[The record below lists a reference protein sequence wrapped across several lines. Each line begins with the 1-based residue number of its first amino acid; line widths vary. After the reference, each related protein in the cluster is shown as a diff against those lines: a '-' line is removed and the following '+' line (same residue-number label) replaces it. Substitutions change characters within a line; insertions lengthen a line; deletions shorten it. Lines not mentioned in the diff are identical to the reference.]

1 MTKQVQDSFSKV
13 KAKLKKVVL
22 KYQNLGRIMNIDEI
36 ADVMEGKTIEDVRV
50 VYGEDTLIIYLSD
63 GSSIEIIVDSIY
75 ADIPEFDS

>member
-1 MTKQVQDSFSKV
+1 
-13 KAKLKKVVL
+13 
-22 KYQNLGRIMNIDEI
+22 MNIDEI
-36 ADVMEGKTIEDVRV
+36 ADLMEGKTIEDVRV

>member
-1 MTKQVQDSFSKV
+1 MTKQAQDSFSKV
-13 KAKLKKVVL
+13 TAKLKKVVL

-36 ADVMEGKTIEDVRV
+36 ADIMEGKTIEDVRV